1 MAILMVES
9 KNLPGSW
16 ETHIED
22 SSLVYME
29 SPFDG
34 ELSFHTV
41 GIHIRQRDRLQF
53 RLFVPFRLDPQHLFL
68 LHVQDH
74 SFDSPPIK

>member
-1 MAILMVES
+1 MVEP
-9 KNLPGSW
+9 KNLLGSW

-29 SPFDG
+29 SLFDG

-41 GIHIRQRDRLQF
+41 GIHIHLQDRLQF
-53 RLFVPFRLDPQHLFL
+53 HLVVPFRLDPQHLFL
-68 LHVQDH
+68 LHVQNH
-74 SFDSPPIK
+74 SFGSPPIK